1 MKKNALV
8 NWTLNKPLLPKCGES
23 TALALL
29 ALVTMMT
36 GPSAG
41 FADSVTNRGTSTP
54 ALAGATIIARPS
66 LALLPPMGW
75 NSWNCLTEH
84 VTEQAVREM
93 ADAMVSSGMK
103 DAGYQYIV
111 VDDFWEQGR
120 VSKPERKVEERP
132 GRDAQGILLAD
143 PVRFPSGIKALA
155 DYVHSKGL
163 KFGVYTSPG
172 ESTCGCNTASYGHI
186 ETDLNTFAA
195 WGVDFIKLDMC
206 GDAEQPEAVLQ
217 EWRAGINR
225 LNRPMI
231 FSSSG
236 IGYDYALSGRYADMW
251 RTTTDLMTK
260 FRYPPGQFRK
270 QECICSVIDQQIGLE
285 RYSGP
290 GHWNDPDMLRAGNAG
305 LSLDECRAHF
315 GMWAM
320 LAAPL
325 IAGNDLRIMKPEVRD
340 ILINREVL
348 AVDQD
353 PAGRQGYLV
362 QQPEKDLQVW
372 VRPLVDPTQIAVAL
386 LNRGSVAIT
395 NELSLASIGIHGPAF
410 FRDLFAHQDLG
421 LQTNSLA
428 ITVPAHGIR
437 LLKLST
443 FEFLTPPPAYV
454 FPLLDFSLGPVR
466 IEAEDDSRVC
476 FYKGYATNALA
487 NFSGES
493 YVVGVNGYSLRMR
506 FNLPVAQAGN
516 YHCTFRYQNTGKEAM
531 SGKFGGL
538 SVNFVPTRD
547 GEWQTA
553 GGALP
558 LKAGMNHVQLYCG
571 GLDQG
576 ELAIDCLDL
585 QPQ

>member
-1 MKKNALV
+1 MKHILFRT
-8 NWTLNKPLLPKCGES
+8 TLFAA
-23 TALALL
+23 ALAAAVSL
-29 ALVTMMT
+29 
-36 GPSAG
+36 PSQSL
-41 FADSVTNRGTSTP
+41 ADS
-54 ALAGATIIARPS
+54 GATIITRPS
-66 LALLPPMGW
+66 LAPLPPMGW
-75 NSWNCLTEH
+75 NSWNCLTANP
-84 VTEQAVREM
+84 TEKAVREM

-103 DAGYQYIV
+103 EAGYQYVV
-111 VDDFWEQGR
+111 VDDYWEQGR

-132 GRDAQGILLAD
+132 GRDANGILLAD
-143 PVRFPSGIKALA
+143 PVRFPSGINALA

-163 KFGVYTSPG
+163 KFGIYTSPG
-172 ESTCGCNTASYGHI
+172 ESTCGCNTGSYGNI
-186 ETDLNTFAA
+186 DKDLNTFAE
-195 WGVDFIKLDMC
+195 WGVDFLKLDMC
-206 GDAEQPEAVLQ
+206 GDTEKPEDVLA

-225 LNRPMI
+225 LSRPMVLSVNV
-231 FSSSG
+231 SS
-236 IGYDYALSGRYADMW
+236 DFALTRRYADLW
-251 RTTTDLMTK
+251 RTTTDLMTS
-260 FRYPPGQFRK
+260 FRYAPGQFRK
-270 QECICSVIDQQIGLE
+270 QESICSVIDQQIGLE

-290 GHWNDPDMLRAGNAG
+290 GYWNDPDMLRVGNRG
-305 LSLDECRAHF
+305 LTLDECRAHF
-315 GMWAM
+315 GMWAIF
-320 LAAPL
+320 AAPL
-325 IAGNDLRIMKPEVRD
+325 LAGNDLRTMTPEVRE

-353 PAGRQGYLV
+353 PAGHQGYLV
-362 QQPEKDLQVW
+362 QQPEKDLQLW
-372 VRPLVDPTQIAVAL
+372 IRPLVDPTQIAVAL
-386 LNRGSVAIT
+386 LNRGSVAKT
-395 NELSLASIGIHGPAF
+395 NDLSLAALGIHGPAF
-410 FRDLFAHQDLG
+410 CRELFAHQDLG
-421 LQTNSLA
+421 MQTNSFA